1 MRLPTELAR
10 RQRTAEAVPTKLWYL
25 RRINLFQD
33 LPEAAL
39 GEIASLAR
47 EETIP
52 RNKVIYFP
60 DEPSNEIFLLKEGRV
75 KLYRLSE
82 DGREVTLA
90 ILKPGEVFGE
100 LALADEGPRQSAAE
114 ALDDVYLC
122 AIKKEDFER
131 ILRHHPD
138 LALRISKLMGF
149 RLRSIE
155 SRVEEL
161 VFRSV
166 PARLARLLLRLA
178 EEFGQ
183 LTPEG
188 TAVGISLSHRE
199 LAALIGS
206 TRETTTLVLN
216 DFRRRGIIVVQGRR
230 IVIRDPEAL
239 TKAS

>member
-60 DEPSNEIFLLKEGRV
+60 E
-75 KLYRLSE
+75 
-82 DGREVTLA
+82 TLA